1 MSTHVKKSGVRV
13 GNPLQVFAH
22 HDTHLSLPDA
32 IALAADDVIDVFGSL
47 GAAASKVQFIMRG
60 NIEIVVKFNDLQPA
74 TTYNPTGP
82 DTTVYTASSNVS
94 AVRLVNSSGT
104 QVFEFNNMGIR
115 SITVVSV
122 GTASTSNFIEIMVAV

>member
-22 HDTHLSLPDA
+22 HDTNSSLPDA
-32 IALAADDVIDVFGSL
+32 ITLVAGDIIDVFGSL
-47 GAAASKVQFIMRG
+47 GTSASKIQFIMRG

-74 TTYNPTGP
+74 TVYNPTGP
-82 DTTVYTASSNVS
+82 DTTTYISSSGVS
-94 AVRLVNSSGT
+94 NIRLLNSSGT

-115 SITVVSV
+115 NITIVSIGAHS
-122 GTASTSNFIEIMVAV
+122 SSNFIEILVAV